1 MLAESVSGSDERKKA
16 CVVASVGFAQCLEI
30 FIAPLVVAYEVEA
43 AFPVDRP
50 VSDVVLEIL
59 VGGDA
64 RMSPIAVWEWMDFDE
79 PMMKPRARFQ
89 RGISAVLRPI
99 ARIIEK

>member
-30 FIAPLVVAYEVEA
+30 FIAPFVVAYEVEA

-50 VSDVVLEIL
+50 VPDVVLEIL
-59 VGGDA
+59 VSGDA
-64 RMSPIAVWEWMDFDE
+64 RMSPITVREWMDLHKA
-79 PMMKPRARFQ
+79 MMKPRARFQ
-89 RGISAVLRPI
+89 RRIGAVFGPI